1 MSAFLFAV
9 NRSNMKYGEEVK
21 LTKSEKLLHSYKV
34 LNEWPSAREQLYLE
48 KIYNSE
54 HGIYLGDITVEKQT
68 AQRAQNLR

>member
-9 NRSNMKYGEEVK
+9 NRLKIKYGEEVK
-21 LTKSEKLLHSYKV
+21 LTKSEKLMHSYKV

-54 HGIYLGDITVEKQT
+54 QGIHLGDK
-68 AQRAQNLR
+68 L